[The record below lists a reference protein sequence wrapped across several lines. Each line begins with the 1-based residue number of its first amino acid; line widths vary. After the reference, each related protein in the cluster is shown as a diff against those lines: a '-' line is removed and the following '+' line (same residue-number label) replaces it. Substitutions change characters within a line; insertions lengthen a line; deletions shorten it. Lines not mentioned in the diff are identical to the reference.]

1 MDPVS
6 AWDNLSYIDGILF
19 SLWLGLL
26 YWSKGWIDNYWRNK

>member
-26 YWSKGWIDNYWRNK
+26 YWGKGWIDNYWKNK